1 MRAREKE
8 KPQPEPDPLEHFL
21 RQVKPFLMKNGL
33 HLLLS
38 VCLVAVGILTYRIFT
53 LRHSTQT
60 LKQWDAVDDFPESVA
75 ALYGPQIAAS
85 QRKLSIQ
92 QCEALVRKER
102 ATTATPWLLLKL
114 ASLYA
119 ADDQWPTAA
128 DAYKRLIAEYPD
140 SAAAGAAREAL
151 PAALEE
157 LGTYGEAASAYEEV
171 AQGGRAGFLVDA
183 GRAREIAGDL
193 KGAEADYRKALDG
206 NIAEGTRRLVR
217 RRLAEL
223 AQGRPLGV
231 PPKIKPPEPAPALP
245 AAARAQPGPQ
255 PVAAPQP
262 VGEGAAVPAE
272 TPVAPA
278 TPEPAPTAPA
288 GHPQPAAPVE
298 AGS

>member
-1 MRAREKE
+1 MRAKEKE
-8 KPQPEPDPLEHFL
+8 KPEPDPLVHFL
-21 RQVKPFLMKNGL
+21 GQVKPFLMKNGL
-33 HLLLS
+33 HLLLF

-60 LKQWDAVDDFPESVA
+60 LKQWDAVDDFSESVA

-92 QCEALVRKER
+92 QCEALVQKGQ

-119 ADDQWPTAA
+119 GNDQWSAAA
-128 DAYKRLIAEYPD
+128 DAYKRLITEYPD
-140 SAAAGAAREAL
+140 GAAAGAAREAL

-157 LGTYGEAASAYEEV
+157 LGTYGEAASAYEEL

-206 NIAEGTRRLVR
+206 DIAEGTRRLVR

-245 AAARAQPGPQ
+245 AAAQAQPGPQ
-255 PVAAPQP
+255 PV
-262 VGEGAAVPAE
+262 GEEAAVPAE

-278 TPEPAPTAPA
+278 IPEPAPMAPA
-288 GHPQPAAPVE
+288 GHPQPAAPLE